1 MSTPDWRAVLGLA
14 RPVWPLA
21 HGGQP
26 LLPVDMGRNMGLCIL
41 AAGYCWRTGVGW
53 LVGETCPAGQ
63 VSQGWYLS
71 HTASGQP
78 AISVNFAA
86 RSCQPCTLRPRCT
99 RGQAR
104 SLTLRPRPQHEALQA
119 ARQRQTTE
127 AFKTTYRIRAG
138 IEGTIAQAVRVTG
151 LRQARYRGLAKTHLQ
166 HLALAAA
173 LNVLRALAWLN
184 EVPVAATRPWAMSAQ
199 LLSNGSMP
207 TKSRLSGE
215 TGQGHARER
224 GLRGEGQIRRESS

>member
-1 MSTPDWRAVLGLA
+1 
-14 RPVWPLA
+14 
-21 HGGQP
+21 
-26 LLPVDMGRNMGLCIL
+26 LLPAQHVVD
-41 AAGYCWRTGVGW
+41 AGYVEGAT
-53 LVGETCPAGQ
+53 LVAGPTDYGLEVIGPAPQDQSWQARCADGLTLTDFVIDWEAQTVTCPAGQ

-184 EVPVAATRPWAMSAQ
+184 EVPVAATRPSAFA
-199 LLSNGSMP
+199 
-207 TKSRLSGE
+207 RL
-215 TGQGHARER
+215 AA
-224 GLRGEGQIRRESS
+224 